1 MNSLATNTKAR
12 PSLIEG
18 PIAKTLFMFSLPI
31 LLGNVLQSL
40 NGSINSVW
48 VGKFLGEQALAAT
61 SNANVIMFFLIS
73 AIFGIAMAS
82 VILIGQNLGAKKDSR
97 SQESGRDELGV
108 FFLILSII
116 VGGIG
121 LIFFLRR
128 SSI

>member
-82 VILIGQNLGAKKDSR
+82 VILIGQNLGAKKIHEAKKVVGTS
-97 SQESGRDELGV
+97 SV
-108 FFLILSII
+108 FFFLSSP
-116 VGGIG
+116 
-121 LIFFLRR
+121 L
-128 SSI
+128 